1 LHGIA
6 DAMNNGQCDSYQQ
19 TMEIIMMTQPIQS
32 ITQPG
37 QQFGAP
43 PQKEHVVVAGET
55 VEQIAKNYG
64 VPAKYLRQLNKL
76 SGPVQPNQRL
86 RIPMARAAA
95 ASASAHRFVTS
106 VKTTPALV
114 ASMPAETTSVGTK

>member
-1 LHGIA
+1 
-6 DAMNNGQCDSYQQ
+6 
-19 TMEIIMMTQPIQS
+19 MTQPTQS

-37 QQFGAP
+37 QQSAAS

-55 VEQIAKNYG
+55 VEQIAKSYG

-76 SGPVQPNQRL
+76 SGPVQPHQKL

-95 ASASAHRFVTS
+95 ASASRPVTS
-106 VKTTPALV
+106 AKTTPALT
-114 ASMPAETTSVGTK
+114 ATMPAETAPGGIK

>member
-1 LHGIA
+1 
-6 DAMNNGQCDSYQQ
+6 
-19 TMEIIMMTQPIQS
+19 MTQPTQS

-37 QQFGAP
+37 QQSIAP
-43 PQKEHVVVAGET
+43 TQKEHVVVAGET

-76 SGPVQPNQRL
+76 SGPVQPHQKL

-95 ASASAHRFVTS
+95 ASAPRPLISA
-106 VKTTPALV
+106 KTMPPATAPTP
-114 ASMPAETTSVGTK
+114 TGTIPGATK